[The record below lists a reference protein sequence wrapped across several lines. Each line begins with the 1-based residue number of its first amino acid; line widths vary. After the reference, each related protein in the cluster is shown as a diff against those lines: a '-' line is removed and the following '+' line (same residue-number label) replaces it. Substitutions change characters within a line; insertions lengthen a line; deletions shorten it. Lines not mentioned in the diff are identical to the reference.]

1 MKESVKFVKLKSGDE
16 FVAKISIY
24 NGVFSF
30 SNAVRLLPTQE
41 GLGIIPLFPF
51 CKEAVH
57 TIPNDEVLLV
67 LDLEKE
73 IEDGY
78 VSQVE
83 AMAQAKKA
91 SESGLILPETAVSRP
106 SIKLK

>member
-16 FVAKISIY
+16 FVAKVTHFD
-24 NGVFSF
+24 GEFSF

-51 CKEAVH
+51 CKETVH
-57 TIPNDEVLLV
+57 TIPYGEVLLV
-67 LDLEKE
+67 AELEKE

-78 VSQVE
+78 ISQVE

-91 SESGLILPETAVSRP
+91 SESGLILPDSVVSKP
-106 SIKLK
+106 SIKLR

>member
-16 FVAKISIY
+16 FVAKVSS
-24 NGVFSF
+24 NDTSLSF

-57 TIPNDEVLLV
+57 TIPNSEVLLV